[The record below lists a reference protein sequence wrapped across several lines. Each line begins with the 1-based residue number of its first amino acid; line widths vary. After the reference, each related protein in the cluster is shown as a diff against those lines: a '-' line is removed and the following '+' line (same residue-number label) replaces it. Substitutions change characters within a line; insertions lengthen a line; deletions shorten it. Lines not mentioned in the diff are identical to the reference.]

1 MTSLLILNEI
11 YTTYTYFYSL
21 CTGGAPNEDNNT
33 NATNAGNGGEQEL
46 AISAIMQSLIKDSA
60 QFEEEHSK
68 KQLVSN
74 PQLPTCP
81 VPQASLSNMSCNRYV
96 PKKMYTI
103 YRSEVPEIRVFECPK
118 SISKVL
124 FHFFPNK

>member
-11 YTTYTYFYSL
+11 YIAYTYFYFL

-81 VPQASLSNMSCNRYV
+81 VPQASLSNMSCNRLVLVYLLYLTSAGSWLFV
-96 PKKMYTI
+96 SLYF
-103 YRSEVPEIRVFECPK
+103 RFVIR
-118 SISKVL
+118 IST
-124 FHFFPNK
+124 F

>member
-81 VPQASLSNMSCNRYV
+81 VPQASLSNMSCNRLVLVYLLISLPLEV
-96 PKKMYTI
+96 CYWFLYT
-103 YRSEVPEIRVFECPK
+103 SD
-118 SISKVL
+118 L
-124 FHFFPNK
+124 